1 MNMLHRHAAGTCI
14 TWTLNMVIKQ
24 GHAGLTLSMD
34 TQQGHAAC
42 TLGWV
47 DIGTGT
53 KIRRGKVALY
63 KLKFLKIVSDI
74 FIEYFY
80 ANLPFCLSKRMGAE
94 MLLNVVFV
102 K

>member
-1 MNMLHRHAAGTCI
+1 MFTGCS
-14 TWTLNMVIKQ
+14 V
-24 GHAGLTLSMD
+24 GY
-34 TQQGHAAC
+34 C
-42 TLGWV
+42 TVGWV

-63 KLKFLKIVSDI
+63 KLKFLKIVSDF
-74 FIEYFY
+74 FIEYFH